1 MNIIDISK
9 ISLNIYQKHISS
21 EHMGSIFN
29 SRKILHGLPK
39 EGQKI
44 KFVKPT
50 KFAFHTDVIE
60 NEKLLEFGKEYTVKQ
75 TELNSSS
82 TYVHLEEFWDDDM
95 DMYRNNQKA
104 FSMGAFEWTL
114 PEINPD
120 ELIGLSPID
129 MSILSKTYGIGI
141 EMDELPYIQG
151 NPTLIVEYERIRW
164 RITKAFWKAE
174 AK

>member
-1 MNIIDISK
+1 
-9 ISLNIYQKHISS
+9 
-21 EHMGSIFN
+21 MGSIFN

-60 NEKLLEFGKEYTVKQ
+60 NEKLLEIGKEYTVKQ

-82 TYVHLEEFWDDDM
+82 TYVYLEEFWDDDL

-104 FSMGAFEWTL
+104 FSMHAFEWKL

-120 ELIGLSPID
+120 ELIGLSVND
-129 MSILSKTYGIGI
+129 MGMLSGTYGIGVEI
-141 EMDELPYIQG
+141 DGETYREGYPILVVDYRRERGYP
-151 NPTLIVEYERIRW
+151 IVAAY
-164 RITKAFWKAE
+164 WKQE